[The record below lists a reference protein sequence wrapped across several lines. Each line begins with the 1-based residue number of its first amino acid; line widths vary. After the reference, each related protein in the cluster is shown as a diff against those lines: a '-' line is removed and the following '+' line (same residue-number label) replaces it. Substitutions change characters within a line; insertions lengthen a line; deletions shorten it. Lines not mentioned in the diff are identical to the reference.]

1 MGGWVQCDSPFAST
15 NWIRFD
21 GCNLSESFVKV
32 LLHPVS
38 LVAEGISL
46 LSRVGRV
53 GYLRV
58 LAGAILAHE
67 RDSFSQ
73 RIDCLFKLLDLIVFP
88 S

>member
-1 MGGWVQCDSPFAST
+1 MKKRPSWVGAKGRGTYPLGGWVQCDSPFAST

-46 LSRVGRV
+46 
-53 GYLRV
+53 
-58 LAGAILAHE
+58 
-67 RDSFSQ
+67 
-73 RIDCLFKLLDLIVFP
+73 
-88 S
+88 